1 MEKEGRENMISENI
15 GRFKNNYN
23 FESTFR
29 TWFHPG
35 HINPRIGVV
44 QETTN
49 ESSEVV
55 FPELPGCG
63 GPMNKRRVEDSLSR
77 ARYDMLRGIVKKVIS
92 PILLTEVSG

>member
-1 MEKEGRENMISENI
+1 MISESI

-23 FESTFR
+23 FESTCR

-35 HINPRIGVV
+35 HLNPRIGMV

-55 FPELPGCG
+55 FPELAGSG
-63 GPMNKRRVEDSLSR
+63 GPMNKRRVEGSLSR
-77 ARYDMLRGIVKKVIS
+77 ARYDMLRDIVKKAIS
-92 PILLTEVSG
+92 QILLHRGVWLSM